1 MYLFLKRLCTI
12 GEPALV
18 GLNGTY
24 TMVIVLVDGSRRDGT
39 EGGRNRGSKRLQGI
53 LAILSS
59 VILRGTP
66 EPLYK
71 VQLAVKLRVENY

>member
-24 TMVIVLVDGSRRDGT
+24 TMVIVLVDGSRQDGT
-39 EGGRNRGSKRLQGI
+39 ESGRNRGSKRLQGI